1 MVIPFFLLFQ
11 KILYFCNLILQ
22 FMRRLVFL
30 LCTLVLAS
38 SCLLAKPVD
47 TLSASRLEFVPNLGQ
62 WGEPFQ
68 FRASLPYAAVFFDEN
83 GYVVNMLDPQA
94 MQDFHPALSNGSS
107 PLSRPIR
114 AAAYRVVFEA
124 SDALSRYFP
133 LGKAFPH
140 YYNYFL
146 SSDLSA
152 WRPGV
157 PVYPALHRP
166 SLYPGVDFTV
176 SQSEGYIKY
185 EFHIAPDAD
194 PSLIRMRYEGVRSL
208 TLSSNHLVIDNHI
221 ARVVELA
228 PYAYQ
233 ISAQGDTLPVECHYK
248 LNKNVVSFSLGRYD
262 QTLPLVIDPVVVFS
276 SYSGSTADNWG
287 YTATYDAHGNLY
299 GGGIAFGTGY
309 PITFGAYQ
317 TQFCTSA
324 SGTTTDVAIT
334 KFDSAGTN
342 IFYSTYLGGSYVDIP
357 HSLYVND
364 NDELYVFGTTASPDF
379 PVTPDAFDTS
389 FNHGTPV
396 TLSTSLAFPLGAD
409 VFVARF
415 SANGRQLLSSTF
427 VGGSGNDGVNTA
439 VELRKNYADDN
450 RGEILMDVN
459 SNVYVVTSTY
469 SPDFPVTPNAYDTS
483 YNGYQDVCVFK
494 MSYDL
499 SQMIW
504 STFLGGSGNDAGYSM
519 MLANDESV
527 YVCGGT
533 SSQSFPVVAG
543 ALQSALA
550 GDADGFVSHLSPNGD
565 YLMSSTYLGSPDYDQ
580 AYLIKGDRLSVPHIF
595 GQTSASGT
603 TWVQNAQYYTSG
615 GGQFLT
621 KLTPSLNAVEWSTVF
636 GSGLGGP
643 DISPTALLV
652 DYCSNIYMSGWG
664 SFQLNGFGGT
674 NGLPITQDAFQST
687 TDGSDYYFICLSDDV
702 SQLVYGSFF
711 GGAAYSAREHVDG
724 GTSRFDRKGRI
735 YQAVCAGCGGQSSFP
750 TTPGAW
756 STTNGSTNCN
766 LGVIKMDFSLPVVVA
781 DFRMPSTVC
790 LPDTVS
796 FVNQSQTIDNSTS
809 YFWDFGDGTTS
820 TQIAP
825 SHYYAHSGYYN
836 VTLIVQ
842 DLGSCNFADTLTKMI
857 LVLANMVDTLSDANI
872 CYGDFVQIGIPPSV
886 GVDYHWS
893 PGTSLSNSAVSNPIA
908 APVQSTLY
916 RLVATTQHCTDTF
929 YQRVNVDTS
938 FALLSSD
945 TTICRG
951 DAAHL
956 TLSGVS
962 DYVSITW
969 SLSPDFSQVIAQNQ
983 LALEVSPAQTTTYY
997 VRVVE
1002 RACIY
1007 MESVTVTVS
1016 EVHLALLPEVLI
1028 CFEDSTQLAV
1038 ATDCVDCQYQWVL
1051 GDGSAY
1057 AGESPF
1063 VSPAASTS
1071 YSITVTNAYGCS
1083 ASATGNI
1090 VKRTGTFPTPFS
1102 AWCEI
1107 CVITQADSTILF
1119 STDYGNGYHYQ
1130 WEPVTEDMTTPNAA
1144 NTIVAPL
1151 QDMVYTV
1158 AVTDTFGCVMSDT
1171 VFIKVNE
1178 LICDDPYIFIPNAFS
1193 PNGDGLN
1200 DVLYVRSRIL
1210 ESFYFAVYSRWG
1222 QKVFET
1228 TRFDE
1233 GWDGTFQGQPCQNGV
1248 YDFYFKGICVGGQT
1262 NEIKGNV
1269 MLIR

>member
-1 MVIPFFLLFQ
+1 
-11 KILYFCNLILQ
+11 
-22 FMRRLVFL
+22 MRRFIIILCCFILACPFL
-30 LCTLVLAS
+30 S
-38 SCLLAKPVD
+38 AKPVD
-47 TLSASRLEFVPNLGQ
+47 TLSAGRLEFVPNQGQ
-62 WGEPFQ
+62 WREHFQ
-68 FRASLPYAAVFFDEN
+68 FRAALQCAAVFFDDE
-83 GYVVNMLDPQA
+83 GYVVNLLDPQA
-94 MQDFHPALSNGSS
+94 MANFHPAMAKGESPVSN
-107 PLSRPIR
+107 PIR

-124 SDALSRYFP
+124 SDAFSRYLP
-133 LGKAFPH
+133 SGDAFPYH
-140 YYNYFL
+140 YNYFL
-146 SSDLSA
+146 SSERA
-152 WRPGV
+152 YWRSGV

-166 SLYPGVDFTV
+166 GLYPGVDLLV
-176 SQSEGYIKY
+176 APSDLYVKY
-185 EFHIAPDAD
+185 EFHIEPEAD
-194 PSLIRMRYEGVRSL
+194 PSLIKMRYEGVKSL
-208 TLSSNHLVIDNHI
+208 SLSAGHLLIDNHI
-221 ARVVELA
+221 ARVLELA
-228 PYAYQ
+228 PFAYQ
-233 ISAQGDTLPVECHYK
+233 ISSLGDTLPVECHYK
-248 LNKNVVSFSLGRYD
+248 LDKNVVSFSLGRYD
-262 QTLPLVIDPVVVFS
+262 HTLPLVIDPVVVFS

-299 GGGIAFGTGY
+299 GGGIAFGAGY
-309 PITFGAYQ
+309 PVTFGAYQ
-317 TQFCTSA
+317 THFCTSA

-342 IFYSTYLGGSYVDIP
+342 IYYSTYLGGSYVDIP

-389 FNHGTPV
+389 FNLGTPS
-396 TLSTSLAFPLGAD
+396 TLSTSLIFPMGAD
-409 VFVARF
+409 IFITRF
-415 SANGRQLLSSTF
+415 SADGHQLLSSTF

-439 VELRKNYADDN
+439 SELRKNYADDN

-469 SPDFPVTPNAYDTS
+469 SPDFPITSNAYDTS
-483 YNGYQDVCVFK
+483 YNGNQDVCVFK

-504 STFLGGSGNDAGYSM
+504 STYLGGSGNDAGYSM
-519 MLANDESV
+519 MLADDESV
-527 YVCGGT
+527 YLCGGT
-533 SSQSFPVVAG
+533 VSTDFPVVTG
-543 ALQSALA
+543 ALQPTLA
-550 GDADGFVSHLSPNGD
+550 GGADGFVSHLSANGD
-565 YLMSSTYLGSPDYDQ
+565 YLMGSTYLGSPEYDQ
-580 AYLIKGDRLSVPHIF
+580 AYLIKGDRLSAPHIF
-595 GQTSASGT
+595 GQTSAGGM
-603 TWVQNAQYYTSG
+603 TWVQNASYYTAG

-621 KLTPSLNAVEWSTVF
+621 KLSPSLNAVEWSTVF

-796 FVNQSQTIDNSTS
+796 FVNQSQTIGNSTS

-962 DYVSITW
+962 DYISITW

-983 LALEVSPAQTTTYY
+983 LDLEVSPAQTTTYY

-1002 RACIY
+1002 RVCVY

-1016 EVHLALLPEVLI
+1016 EVHLAPLPEVLI

-1038 ATDCVDCQYQWVL
+1038 ATDCVDCQYQWAL

-1090 VKRTGTFPTPFS
+1090 VKRTGTFPIPFS